1 MSALSGRCA
10 PITTIKPHQGGDDH
24 DDSDNHDQ
32 GGDIHDHGSDNQD
45 HGSNYHDHH
54 DTGAPIS
61 NIKPR
66 PRHNDAQKLDVLQKQ
81 VNCTSFY

>member
-1 MSALSGRCA
+1 MSALSGPCA
-10 PITTIKPHQGGDDH
+10 PITTIKPRQGGGDH
-24 DDSDNHDQ
+24 DDYDNHDQ

-61 NIKPR
+61 NIKPL
-66 PRHNDAQKLDVLQKQ
+66 PRHKDAQNLDVLQ
-81 VNCTSFY
+81 NR

>member
-1 MSALSGRCA
+1 MSALSGPCA
-10 PITTIKPHQGGDDH
+10 PITTIKLHRGGDDH

-32 GGDIHDHGSDNQD
+32 GEDIHDHGSDNQD

-61 NIKPR
+61 NIKPL
-66 PRHNDAQKLDVLQKQ
+66 PRHKDAQKLDELQKQ